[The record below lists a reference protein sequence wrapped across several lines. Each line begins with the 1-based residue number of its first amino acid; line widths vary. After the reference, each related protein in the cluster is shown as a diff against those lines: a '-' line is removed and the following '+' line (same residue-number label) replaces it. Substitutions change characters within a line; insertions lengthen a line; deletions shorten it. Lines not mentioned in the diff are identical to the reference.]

1 MPKFVGEEN
10 YHHGSDEAVGI
21 LIANLGTPDAPN
33 ASALRRYLAEFLWDP
48 RVVEIPRPLWWLIL
62 NGFVLTTR
70 PAKSAQAYQR
80 VWTDE
85 GSPLLRISKK
95 QAAALE
101 TRLKTLFSGQVNIE
115 LAMRY
120 GNPSIASALEKL
132 REKKSRRILVLPLYP
147 QYSATTTA
155 TVFDE
160 VTRVLRQWRWIP
172 EMRFVNQY
180 HDDSAYIDCLTN
192 SIKEAWQ
199 QHPQPEKLMFSFHG
213 MPKQFL
219 LAGDP
224 YHCYCQN
231 TARLVAENL
240 NLNKDQ
246 WIVSFQSLFGKAEWL
261 KPYTQT
267 TLQQWGQAG
276 VKSVDVICPGFSA
289 DCLETLEEIAILNKE
304 FFVEAGG
311 KSLNYIEALNVRTDH
326 IDMLANVVMRHS
338 QGWPETDKNRD
349 ESALKSTKEQSRQLA
364 STLSANM
371 GANIGEKK

>member
-10 YHHGSDEAVGI
+10 YLHGSDDAVGI

-101 TRLKTLFSGQVNIE
+101 IKLKTLFSGPVNIE

-160 VTRVLRQWRWIP
+160 VTRVLRKWRWIP

-199 QHPQPEKLMFSFHG
+199 DRPQPEKLMFSFHG

-231 TARLVAENL
+231 TARLVAEKL

-246 WIVSFQSLFGKAEWL
+246 WILSFQSLFGKAEWL

-304 FFVEAGG
+304 FFVAAGG
-311 KSLNYIEALNVRTDH
+311 KSLNYIDALNVRTDH

-349 ESALKSTKEQSRQLA
+349 ETTIKSTKEQSRQLA
-364 STLSANM
+364 LTIGAKNM
-371 GANIGEKK
+371 GAEK